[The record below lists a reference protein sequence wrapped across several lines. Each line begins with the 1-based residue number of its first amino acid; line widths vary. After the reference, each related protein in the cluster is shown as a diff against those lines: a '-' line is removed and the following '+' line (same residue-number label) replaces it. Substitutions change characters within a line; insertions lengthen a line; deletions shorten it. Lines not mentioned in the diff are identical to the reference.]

1 MLIFFLFI
9 EVNVAYK
16 LKSVKAN
23 NNVNKRFHFI
33 KSKEEYISKLKT
45 ILYDDYFEG
54 VEISQMPFEGLMDEV
69 VSLIKSAHM
78 DYTYCG
84 HSRLFKNK
92 LNINSLDESERLKAV
107 EELKKGIDEA
117 HTIGAKEFQFLSRTY
132 DKNKIAEHIAAL
144 AKSTRDL
151 CEYAKNFDINVTL
164 EIFDHT
170 IDKCSL
176 LGPIDR
182 VTAFL
187 EQVKDIDNFGFMCDL
202 SHIPM
207 IGETIE
213 ENLTP
218 IRDYIK
224 HAHIGNTSIK
234 DKNDVAYGDMHPRF
248 GYEKGENDTAELTI
262 FLQHLK
268 DFGYLKEG
276 GNNFLGFEVRPLPG
290 EDERIVIANA
300 KRCLNKAWRL
310 VH

>member
-1 MLIFFLFI
+1 MKDDIHSWCKISIVHSQAFPFI
-9 EVNVAYK
+9 
-16 LKSVKAN
+16 S
-23 NNVNKRFHFI
+23 
-33 KSKEEYISKLKT
+33 SKEEFISTLKT
-45 ILYDDYFEG
+45 ILYDDYFDC
-54 VEISQMPFEGLMDEV
+54 VEISQNPYEGLIDEV

-107 EELKKGIDEA
+107 EELKRGIDEA
-117 HTIGAKEFQFLSRTY
+117 ASIGAKEFQFLSRTY
-132 DKNKIAEHIAAL
+132 DVAKIDEHIEAL
-144 AKSTRDL
+144 AKSTREL
-151 CEYAKNFDINVTL
+151 CDYAKNFGITVTL
-164 EIFDHT
+164 EIFDHN
-170 IDKCSL
+170 IDKCAL

-187 EQVKDIDNFGFMCDL
+187 GKVKDIDNFGFMCDL

-207 IGETIE
+207 IGESIE

-218 IRDYIK
+218 IKDYIK
-224 HAHIGNTSIK
+224 HAHIGNTSIR
-234 DKNDVAYGDMHPRF
+234 DKNDIAYGDMHPRF
-248 GYEKGENDTAELTI
+248 GYEKGENDVAELAC

-268 DFGYLKEG
+268 DFGYLYENG
-276 GNNFLGFEVRPLPG
+276 TNYLGFEVRPIPG

-300 KRCLNKAWRL
+300 KRTLRKAWML